1 MATAREIIRR
11 SLRLCEAIGAG
22 DTVDGDAKETNAF
35 GYLNDL
41 LTYWGAEKLLVPYL
55 TTETFSLIVGTSV
68 YTIGSSGNFN
78 TVRPNRIINAF
89 IRDSSN
95 NDYPVDII
103 SLEEYDACT
112 LKTTSARPDRLVY
125 LPENPL
131 GKIKLYP
138 TPSAVESLII
148 DSWKPLAQIALVSDS
163 FGLPPEYLRA
173 ITYNLAV
180 EIAPEYGIVKNE
192 LIRQAETAKKAIKS
206 LNVGVIPIAGF
217 DSALGGAGHSYNVYT
232 DQRRSM

>member
-11 SLRLCEAIGAG
+11 SLRLCEAIGGG

-55 TTETFSLIVGTSV
+55 TTETFSLVVGTNT
-68 YTIGSSGNFN
+68 YTIGASGNFN
-78 TVRPNRIINAF
+78 TVRPNKIINAF

-95 NDYPVDII
+95 NDYVLNII
-103 SLEEYDACT
+103 SLEEYDDYV
-112 LKTTSARPDRLVY
+112 LKTTRTRPDSLLY

-148 DSWKPLAQIALVSDS
+148 DSWKPLAQIALVTDS
-163 FGLPPEYLRA
+163 IVLPPEYLRA

-180 EIAPEYGIVKNE
+180 EIAPEYGVVKNE

-206 LNVGVIPIAGF
+206 LNMQTIPLSNF
-217 DSALGGAGHSYNVYT
+217 DSMLSGGYRENIVTG
-232 DQRRSM
+232 

>member
-1 MATAREIIRR
+1 MATARDIIRR
-11 SLRLCEAIGAG
+11 SLRLCEAIGGG

-35 GYLNDL
+35 GSLNDM
-41 LTYWGAEKLLVPYL
+41 LTFWGAEKLLVPYL
-55 TTETFSLIVGTSV
+55 TTETFSLVAGTSS
-68 YTIGSSGNFN
+68 YTIGASGTFN

-95 NDYPVDII
+95 NDYPLDII
-103 SLEEYDACT
+103 SIEEYDALI
-112 LKTTSARPDRLVY
+112 LKTTSTRPHSLLY

-148 DSWKPLAQIALVSDS
+148 DSWKTLAQLALVSDS
-163 FGLPPEYLRA
+163 FVLPPEYLRA

-180 EIAPEYGIVKNE
+180 EI
-192 LIRQAETAKKAIKS
+192 
-206 LNVGVIPIAGF
+206 
-217 DSALGGAGHSYNVYT
+217 YT
-232 DQRRSM
+232 E